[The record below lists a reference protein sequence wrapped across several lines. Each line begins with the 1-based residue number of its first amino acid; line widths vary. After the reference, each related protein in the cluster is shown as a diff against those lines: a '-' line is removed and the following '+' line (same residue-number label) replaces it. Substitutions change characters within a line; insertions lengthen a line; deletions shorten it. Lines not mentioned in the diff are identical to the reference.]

1 MLIAACTDKH
11 QRPEAKQ
18 QAETKFHRIQE
29 AYEGQFSNFPWKNTY
44 KN

>member
-1 MLIAACTDKH
+1 MRAGILKTWPVDKH

-29 AYEGQFSNFPWKNTY
+29 AYEGKFVNI
-44 KN
+44 